1 VIGAG
6 WHKGFDRQDDLVGH
20 LLQELSMP
28 FGIPILLRA
37 EYDDYPNALRSHDQR
52 NRAVRSNP
60 FDYVVLFDLELKLSF
75 QIPSHNWFLVLKYP
89 SMMACFA
96 VQHYTNTI
104 EAIRTAAIVGDEP

>member
-6 WHKGFDRQDDLVGH
+6 WHKRFDRQDDLVGH
-20 LLQELSMP
+20 LLQELSVP

-37 EYDDYPNALRSHDQR
+37 EYDDHPNALPSHDQG
-52 NRAVRSNP
+52 NRAVGSNP
-60 FDYVVLFDLELKLSF
+60 FGYVVLFDLELKLSF
-75 QIPSHNWFLVLKYP
+75 QVPAHNRFLVLKHP

-104 EAIRTAAIVGDEP
+104 EAIGAAAIVGDQL